1 LEKKKYVMQAIRNSI
16 FVLITMIGFNVFGQ
30 TAPSGSPYFL
40 LDVESGISFSEHDF
54 GLEGSNVKVDIAG
67 IIADVTVEQVYVN
80 NSDQELDAQYVF
92 PGSTQSAVYA
102 MEMQVGD
109 RIIEAKIKEKH
120 QAKKI
125 FNKAKKQGKTAS
137 LMDQERPNVF
147 KMSLANI
154 KTGDTIK
161 VRFSYTETI
170 IPKNKEYEFIFPTI
184 VGPRYASAE
193 HVTNDPWVSN
203 PYTDTEHLANSIL
216 DPYFNIEVD
225 LNAGLP
231 IQKAVCNSHP
241 YSKVKFKSE
250 SAVGFKLTD
259 EQYEKDKGDVIF
271 SYRLAGEKV
280 NGGMLLYDHGG
291 EQFFM
296 MTMQPPARPKAE
308 DIPPRDY
315 LFVVDVSGSMNGFPI
330 QISKNLIKDL
340 LFNLRPIDRFN
351 VMLFASGFS
360 KYSNTMVP
368 VSDHAIAQAMM
379 YIDNQ
384 PGSGGTE
391 ILPALK
397 ESLAMIDDNGRST
410 TVVIATDGL
419 VTVEKEA
426 MELIEKNLGE
436 ANFFPFGIGRSV
448 NRLIIEAMA
457 HVGHSEPMVCTTRK
471 EAKRIAQEFR
481 KMISSPVLTNVK
493 FDFDGLDVYD
503 VVPKSVPDLFADK
516 PIVVYGKYRGKPN
529 GKVRVTG
536 NSGTGLFEQ
545 EMAFSEWDVS
555 QANRGLRYLWARQKI
570 KLLSDYH
577 RVTYSGKE
585 KREII
590 ALGLKYNLLTEFTSF
605 VGVDEGRPEKADV
618 DSGSVPE
625 PHEWG
630 LIFIGIGLLGFLL
643 ATNRGLFGA

>member
-1 LEKKKYVMQAIRNSI
+1 MKAIRNSI
-16 FVLITMIGFNVFGQ
+16 LLLISIISIDAIGQ
-30 TAPSGSPYFL
+30 TSPSGSPYFL
-40 LDVESGISFSEHDF
+40 LDVESGMNFSEHDF

-67 IIADVTVEQVYVN
+67 VIADVMVEQVYVN

-102 MEMQVGD
+102 MEMQIGD
-109 RIIEAKIKEKH
+109 RVIEAKIKEKH

-125 FNKAKKQGKTAS
+125 FDKAKKQGKTAS

-154 KTGDTIK
+154 KPGDTIK

-170 IPKNKEYEFIFPTI
+170 IPKNKEYEFMFPTI
-184 VGPRYASAE
+184 VGPRYANSE
-193 HVTNDPWVSN
+193 HLNKDPWVAN
-203 PYTDTEHLANSIL
+203 PYTDTEHPANSIL
-216 DPYFNIEVD
+216 DPYFNIDVD

-231 IQKAVCNSHP
+231 IQKASCHSHP
-241 YSKVKFKSE
+241 DSKVKFKSE

-271 SYRLAGEKV
+271 RYQLAGEKI

-296 MTMQPPARPKAE
+296 MTMQPPARPKVE
-308 DIPPRDY
+308 EIPPRDY

-330 QISKNLIKDL
+330 QISKDLIKDL
-340 LFNLRPIDRFN
+340 LYNLRPIDRFN

-360 KYSNTMVP
+360 KFSNTMLP
-368 VSDHAIAQAMM
+368 VTDQAVAQAMM
-379 YIDNQ
+379 FVDNQ

-397 ESLAMIDDNGRST
+397 ESLAMIDDCGRST

-426 MELIEKNLGE
+426 MDLIQNNLGE
-436 ANFFPFGIGRSV
+436 ANFFPFGIGTSV
-448 NRLIIEAMA
+448 NRYIIEAMA

-471 EAKRIAQEFR
+471 EAKRIAREFR
-481 KMISSPVLTNVK
+481 KMISSPVLTNVLV
-493 FDFDGLDVYD
+493 DFDGLDVYD
-503 VVPKSVPDLFADK
+503 VVPRSVPDLFADK

-536 NSGTGLFEQ
+536 SNGKGQFAQ
-545 EMAFSEWDVS
+545 EMAFSEWDES
-555 QANRGLRYLWARQKI
+555 EANRGLRYLWARQKI

-577 RVTYSGKE
+577 KVSYSGKE
-585 KREII
+585 KREIV

-605 VGVDEGRPEKADV
+605 VGVDEGQKKRAHV

-630 LIFIGIGLLGFLL
+630 LIIIGVGLLVFLIT
-643 ATNRGLFGA
+643 TNRGVFGA